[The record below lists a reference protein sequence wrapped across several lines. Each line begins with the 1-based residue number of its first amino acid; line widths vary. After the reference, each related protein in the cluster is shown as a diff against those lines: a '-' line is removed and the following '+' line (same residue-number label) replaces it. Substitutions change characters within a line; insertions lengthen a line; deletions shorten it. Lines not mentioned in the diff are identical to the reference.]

1 MTKRQ
6 SPEKRRLYAR
16 GRSKMRRSVFIARLF
31 AVLFV
36 LLLVI
41 QIAAGVGI
49 YSYARRVVGE
59 EFIHLNRSSLQQVAD
74 ATARTLSEVRAFG
87 ERVAVNSTMLELAE
101 RSDEQARKEARRL
114 LNNLMTEYM
123 SRTNSISL
131 METCV
136 LGNGGLNAAAY
147 NTDEFSLDGLRQD
160 ERLAPLLAGETD
172 QAMLPTHIS
181 AEGTGVMVYTFQ
193 MVLRMDDL
201 FSGETKGLV
210 VLDLSELILCQQYSA
225 YQKGGVTFWV
235 VDPNGTI
242 VSSKDKGKIGTY
254 CGYTPQELENIAR
267 NGQSMTD
274 GFLLCERISG
284 TDWYLVEWLDSAIAF
299 EPLTQVGSVIMAIIA
314 LSGVLL
320 LCALT
325 LTARRL
331 QQRVNRIND
340 KMEQVIQ
347 GDLSVRIPVEHS
359 DEFGRIE
366 SEFNSMVAEIDRLI
380 REVRQGEQQ
389 KRLAELDFL
398 QAQINPHFI
407 HNTLTSIRFMLEMGK
422 VREAGEMIFYFSK
435 LLRRT
440 ISRSNEFITL
450 EEEVRTLEDYVNL
463 QKFRYQD
470 SFEASY
476 DISPQTLNARVP
488 ALILQPVVENAI
500 FHSVGRSIV
509 HISISARR
517 EDSQLILVV
526 EDDGVG
532 MSRELR
538 ETVLHKDVQ
547 VNRVGLRNVHDRI
560 QLNYGKEYGLVIT
573 EREGHGTCV
582 TFRLPFQE
590 SESDGREGLE

>member
-1 MTKRQ
+1 
-6 SPEKRRLYAR
+6 
-16 GRSKMRRSVFIARLF
+16 MRRSAFIARLF

-36 LLLVI
+36 LLLVV

-49 YSYARRVVGE
+49 YNYALRVVGE
-59 EFIHLNRSSLQQVAD
+59 EFIHLNRSSLRQVAD
-74 ATARTLSEVRAFG
+74 ATARTLSEVRTFG

-136 LGNGGLNAAAY
+136 LGNGGLSAAAY
-147 NTDEFSLDGLRQD
+147 NTDEFSLDALKQD

-210 VLDLSELILCQQYSA
+210 VLDLSELILYRQYSA
-225 YQKGGVTFWV
+225 YQKEGVTFWM

-242 VSSKDKGKIGTY
+242 VSSQEKGEIGTY
-254 CGYTPQELENIAR
+254 CGYTPQELEDITR
-267 NGQSMTD
+267 NGQTPKD

-299 EPLTQVGSVIMAIIA
+299 EPLTQVGSVIMGVIA
-314 LSGVLL
+314 LCAVLM
-320 LCALT
+320 LCALV

-347 GDLSVRIPVEHS
+347 GDLSVRIPVEHR

-366 SEFNSMVAEIDRLI
+366 SEFNTMVAEIERLI
-380 REVRQGEQQ
+380 REVRQSEQQ

-422 VREAGEMIFYFSK
+422 VREAGEMIFHFSK

-440 ISRSNEFITL
+440 ISRSNEFIPL
-450 EEEVRTLEDYVNL
+450 EEEVGALEDYVNL
-463 QKFRYQD
+463 QKYRYQD

-488 ALILQPVVENAI
+488 ALLLQPVVENAI
-500 FHSVGRSIV
+500 FHSVGRSMV

-517 EDSQLILVV
+517 EGSLLIMVV

-560 QLNYGKEYGLVIT
+560 QLNYGKEYGLAIT
-573 EREGHGTCV
+573 EREGHGTRV

-590 SESDGREGLE
+590 SESDGRGAAE

>member
-1 MTKRQ
+1 
-6 SPEKRRLYAR
+6 
-16 GRSKMRRSVFIARLF
+16 MRRSVFIARLF

-147 NTDEFSLDGLRQD
+147 NTDEFSLDALRQD

-225 YQKGGVTFWV
+225 YQKDGVTFWV

-538 ETVLHKDVQ
+538 ENVLHKDVQ

-590 SESDGREGLE
+590 SESDGRGGLE

>member
-1 MTKRQ
+1 
-6 SPEKRRLYAR
+6 
-16 GRSKMRRSVFIARLF
+16 MRRSVFIARLF
-31 AVLFV
+31 AVLFA
-36 LLLVI
+36 LLLVV
-41 QIAAGVGI
+41 QIAAGLGI

-59 EFIHLNRSSLQQVAD
+59 EFIRLNRSSLQQVAD
-74 ATARTLSEVRAFG
+74 ATARTLSEVRTFG

-136 LGNGGLNAAAY
+136 LGNGGLRAAAY
-147 NTDEFSLDGLRQD
+147 NTDEFSLDALRQD
-160 ERLAPLLAGETD
+160 ERLAPLLADETD
-172 QAMLPTHIS
+172 QAMLPTHVS

-210 VLDLSELILCQQYSA
+210 VLDLSELILCQQYST
-225 YQKGGVTFWV
+225 YQKEGVTFWV
-235 VDPNGTI
+235 VDSDGTI

-267 NGQSMTD
+267 NEQSLKD
-274 GFLLCERISG
+274 GFILCERISG

-314 LSGVLL
+314 LCGVLL
-320 LCALT
+320 FGALS

-500 FHSVGRSIV
+500 FHSVGRSMV

-560 QLNYGKEYGLVIT
+560 QLNYGKEYGLAIT
-573 EREGHGTCV
+573 EREGHGTRV

-590 SESDGREGLE
+590 SESDGKGAAE

>member
-1 MTKRQ
+1 
-6 SPEKRRLYAR
+6 
-16 GRSKMRRSVFIARLF
+16 MRRSVFIARLF

-590 SESDGREGLE
+590 SESDGRGGLE

>member
-1 MTKRQ
+1 
-6 SPEKRRLYAR
+6 
-16 GRSKMRRSVFIARLF
+16 MRRSVFIARLF
-31 AVLFV
+31 AVLFA
-36 LLLVI
+36 LLLVV
-41 QIAAGVGI
+41 QIAAGLGI

-59 EFIHLNRSSLQQVAD
+59 EFIRLNRSSLQQVAD
-74 ATARTLSEVRAFG
+74 ATARTLSEVRTFG

-136 LGNGGLNAAAY
+136 LGNGGLRAAAY
-147 NTDEFSLDGLRQD
+147 NTDEFSLDALRQD
-160 ERLAPLLAGETD
+160 ERLAPLLADKTD
-172 QAMLPTHIS
+172 QAMLPTHVS
-181 AEGTGVMVYTFQ
+181 AQGTGVMVYTFQ

-210 VLDLSELILCQQYSA
+210 VLDLSELILCQQYST
-225 YQKGGVTFWV
+225 YQKEGVTFWV
-235 VDPNGTI
+235 VDSDGTI

-267 NGQSMTD
+267 NEQSLKD
-274 GFLLCERISG
+274 GFILCERISG

-314 LSGVLL
+314 LCGVLL
-320 LCALT
+320 FCALS

-500 FHSVGRSIV
+500 FHSVGRSMV

-560 QLNYGKEYGLVIT
+560 QLNYGKEYGLAIT
-573 EREGHGTCV
+573 EREGHGTRV

-590 SESDGREGLE
+590 SESDGKGAAE

>member
-1 MTKRQ
+1 MQ
-6 SPEKRRLYAR
+6 G
-16 GRSKMRRSVFIARLF
+16 GRKVRRSVFIARLF
-31 AVLFV
+31 AVLFA
-36 LLLVI
+36 LLLVV
-41 QIAAGVGI
+41 QIAAGLGI

-59 EFIHLNRSSLQQVAD
+59 EFIRLNRSSLQQVAD
-74 ATARTLSEVRAFG
+74 ATARTLSEVRTFG

-136 LGNGGLNAAAY
+136 LGNGGLRAAAY
-147 NTDEFSLDGLRQD
+147 NTDEFSLDALRQD
-160 ERLAPLLAGETD
+160 ERLAPLLADETD
-172 QAMLPTHIS
+172 QAMLPTHVS

-210 VLDLSELILCQQYSA
+210 VLDLSELILCQQYST
-225 YQKGGVTFWV
+225 YQKEGVTFWV
-235 VDPNGTI
+235 VDSDGTI

-267 NGQSMTD
+267 NEQSLKD
-274 GFLLCERISG
+274 GFILCERISG

-314 LSGVLL
+314 LCGVLL
-320 LCALT
+320 FCALS

-500 FHSVGRSIV
+500 FHSVGRSMV

-517 EDSQLILVV
+517 EDSQLIRVA
-526 EDDGVG
+526 EDEGRG
-532 MSRELR
+532 RSRELR

-560 QLNYGKEYGLVIT
+560 QLNYGKEYGLAIT
-573 EREGHGTCV
+573 EREGHGTRV

-590 SESDGREGLE
+590 SESDGKGAAE

>member
-1 MTKRQ
+1 
-6 SPEKRRLYAR
+6 
-16 GRSKMRRSVFIARLF
+16 MRRSAFIARLF

-36 LLLVI
+36 LLLVV

-49 YSYARRVVGE
+49 YNYALRVVGE
-59 EFIHLNRSSLQQVAD
+59 EFIHLNRSSLRQVAD
-74 ATARTLSEVRAFG
+74 ATARTLSEVRTFG

-101 RSDEQARKEARRL
+101 RSDEQARKEARTL

-136 LGNGGLNAAAY
+136 LGNGGLSAAAY
-147 NTDEFSLDGLRQD
+147 NTDEFSLDALKQD
-160 ERLAPLLAGETD
+160 ERLAPLLADETD
-172 QAMLPTHIS
+172 QAMLPTHVS

-210 VLDLSELILCQQYSA
+210 VLDLSELILYRQYSA
-225 YQKGGVTFWV
+225 YQKEGVTFWM

-242 VSSKDKGKIGTY
+242 VSSQEKGEIGTY
-254 CGYTPQELENIAR
+254 CGYTPQELEDITR
-267 NGQSMTD
+267 NGQTPKD

-299 EPLTQVGSVIMAIIA
+299 EPLTQVGSVIMGVIA
-314 LSGVLL
+314 LCAVLM
-320 LCALT
+320 LCALV

-347 GDLSVRIPVEHS
+347 GDLSVRIQVEHR

-366 SEFNSMVAEIDRLI
+366 SEFNTMVAEIERLI
-380 REVRQGEQQ
+380 REVRQSEQQ

-422 VREAGEMIFYFSK
+422 VREAGEMIFHFSK

-440 ISRSNEFITL
+440 ISRSNEFIPL
-450 EEEVRTLEDYVNL
+450 EEEVGALEDYVNL
-463 QKFRYQD
+463 QKYRYQD

-500 FHSVGRSIV
+500 FHSVGRSMV

-517 EDSQLILVV
+517 EGSLLIMVV

-560 QLNYGKEYGLVIT
+560 QLNYGKEYGLVIS
-573 EREGHGTCV
+573 EREGHGTRV

-590 SESDGREGLE
+590 SENDGKGGLE

>member
-1 MTKRQ
+1 
-6 SPEKRRLYAR
+6 
-16 GRSKMRRSVFIARLF
+16 MRRSVFIARLF

-225 YQKGGVTFWV
+225 YQKDGVTFWV

-509 HISISARR
+509 HISIGARR

-590 SESDGREGLE
+590 SESDGRGGLE

>member
-1 MTKRQ
+1 
-6 SPEKRRLYAR
+6 
-16 GRSKMRRSVFIARLF
+16 MRRSVFIARLF
-31 AVLFV
+31 AVLFA
-36 LLLVI
+36 LLLVV
-41 QIAAGVGI
+41 QIAAGLGI

-59 EFIHLNRSSLQQVAD
+59 EFIRLNRSSLQQVAD
-74 ATARTLSEVRAFG
+74 ATARTLSEVRTFG

-136 LGNGGLNAAAY
+136 LGNGGLRAAAY
-147 NTDEFSLDGLRQD
+147 NTDEFSLDALRQD
-160 ERLAPLLAGETD
+160 ERLAPLLADETD
-172 QAMLPTHIS
+172 QAMLPTHVS

-210 VLDLSELILCQQYSA
+210 VLDLSELILCQQYST
-225 YQKGGVTFWV
+225 YQKEGVTFWV
-235 VDPNGTI
+235 VDSDGTI

-267 NGQSMTD
+267 NEQSLKD
-274 GFLLCERISG
+274 GFILCERISG

-314 LSGVLL
+314 LCGVLL
-320 LCALT
+320 FCALS

-500 FHSVGRSIV
+500 FHSVGRSMV

-560 QLNYGKEYGLVIT
+560 QLNYGKEYGLAIT
-573 EREGHGTCV
+573 EREGHGTRV

-590 SESDGREGLE
+590 SESDGKGAAE

>member
-1 MTKRQ
+1 
-6 SPEKRRLYAR
+6 
-16 GRSKMRRSVFIARLF
+16 MRRSVFIARLF
-31 AVLFV
+31 AVLFA
-36 LLLVI
+36 LLLVV
-41 QIAAGVGI
+41 QIAAGLGI

-59 EFIHLNRSSLQQVAD
+59 EFIRLNRSSLQQMAD
-74 ATARTLSEVRAFG
+74 ATARTLSEVRTFG

-136 LGNGGLNAAAY
+136 LGNGGLRAAAY
-147 NTDEFSLDGLRQD
+147 NTDEFSLDALRQD
-160 ERLAPLLAGETD
+160 ERLAPLLADETD
-172 QAMLPTHIS
+172 QAMLPTHVS

-210 VLDLSELILCQQYSA
+210 VLDLSELILCQQYST
-225 YQKGGVTFWV
+225 YQKEGVTFWV
-235 VDPNGTI
+235 VDSDGTI

-267 NGQSMTD
+267 NEQSLKD
-274 GFLLCERISG
+274 GFILCERISG

-314 LSGVLL
+314 LCGVLL
-320 LCALT
+320 FCALS

-500 FHSVGRSIV
+500 FHSVGRSMV

-560 QLNYGKEYGLVIT
+560 QLNYGKEYGLAIT
-573 EREGHGTCV
+573 EREGHGTRV

-590 SESDGREGLE
+590 SESDGKGAAE

>member
-1 MTKRQ
+1 
-6 SPEKRRLYAR
+6 
-16 GRSKMRRSVFIARLF
+16 MRRSVFIARLF
-31 AVLFV
+31 AVLFA
-36 LLLVI
+36 LLLVV
-41 QIAAGVGI
+41 QIAAGLGI

-59 EFIHLNRSSLQQVAD
+59 EFIRLNRSSLQQVAD
-74 ATARTLSEVRAFG
+74 ATARTLSEVRTFG

-136 LGNGGLNAAAY
+136 LGNGGLRAAAY
-147 NTDEFSLDGLRQD
+147 NTDEFSLDALRQD
-160 ERLAPLLAGETD
+160 ERLAPLLADETD
-172 QAMLPTHIS
+172 QAMLPTHVS
-181 AEGTGVMVYTFQ
+181 AQGTGVMVYTFQ

-210 VLDLSELILCQQYSA
+210 VLDLSELILCQQYST
-225 YQKGGVTFWV
+225 YQKEGVTFWV
-235 VDPNGTI
+235 VDSDGTI

-267 NGQSMTD
+267 NEQSLKD
-274 GFLLCERISG
+274 GFILCERISG

-314 LSGVLL
+314 LCGVLL
-320 LCALT
+320 FCALS

-500 FHSVGRSIV
+500 FHSVGRSMV

-560 QLNYGKEYGLVIT
+560 QLNYGKEYGLAIT

-590 SESDGREGLE
+590 SESDGKGAAE

>member
-1 MTKRQ
+1 
-6 SPEKRRLYAR
+6 
-16 GRSKMRRSVFIARLF
+16 MRRSVFIARLF

-225 YQKGGVTFWV
+225 YQKDGVTFWV

-267 NGQSMTD
+267 NGQNMTD

-573 EREGHGTCV
+573 EREEHGTCV

-590 SESDGREGLE
+590 SESDGRGGLE

>member
-1 MTKRQ
+1 
-6 SPEKRRLYAR
+6 
-16 GRSKMRRSVFIARLF
+16 MRRSVFIARLF

-435 LLRRT
+435 LLCRT

>member
-1 MTKRQ
+1 
-6 SPEKRRLYAR
+6 
-16 GRSKMRRSVFIARLF
+16 MRRSVFIARLF
-31 AVLFV
+31 AVLFA
-36 LLLVI
+36 LLLVV
-41 QIAAGVGI
+41 QIAAGLGI

-59 EFIHLNRSSLQQVAD
+59 EFIRLNRSSLQQVAD
-74 ATARTLSEVRAFG
+74 ATARTLSEVRTFG

-136 LGNGGLNAAAY
+136 LGNGGLRAAAY
-147 NTDEFSLDGLRQD
+147 NTDEFSLDALRQD
-160 ERLAPLLAGETD
+160 ERLAPLLADETD
-172 QAMLPTHIS
+172 QAMLPTHVS
-181 AEGTGVMVYTFQ
+181 AQGTGVMVYTFQ

-210 VLDLSELILCQQYSA
+210 VLDLSELILCQQYST
-225 YQKGGVTFWV
+225 YQKEGVTFWV
-235 VDPNGTI
+235 VDSDGTI

-254 CGYTPQELENIAR
+254 CGYTPQELEHIAR
-267 NGQSMTD
+267 NEQSLKD
-274 GFLLCERISG
+274 GFILCERISG

-314 LSGVLL
+314 LCGVLL
-320 LCALT
+320 FCALS

-500 FHSVGRSIV
+500 FHSVGRSMV

-517 EDSQLILVV
+517 EDSQLILVL

-560 QLNYGKEYGLVIT
+560 QLNYGKEYGLAIT
-573 EREGHGTCV
+573 EREGHGTRV

-590 SESDGREGLE
+590 SESDGKGAAE

>member
-1 MTKRQ
+1 MQ
-6 SPEKRRLYAR
+6 G
-16 GRSKMRRSVFIARLF
+16 GRKVRRSVFIARLF
-31 AVLFV
+31 AVLFA
-36 LLLVI
+36 LLLVV
-41 QIAAGVGI
+41 QIAAGLGI

-59 EFIHLNRSSLQQVAD
+59 EFIRLNRSSLQQVAD
-74 ATARTLSEVRAFG
+74 ATARTLSEVRTFG

-136 LGNGGLNAAAY
+136 LGNGGLRAAAY
-147 NTDEFSLDGLRQD
+147 NTDEFSLDALRQD

-172 QAMLPTHIS
+172 QAMLPTHVS
-181 AEGTGVMVYTFQ
+181 AQGTGVMVYTFQ

-210 VLDLSELILCQQYSA
+210 VLDLSELILCQQYST
-225 YQKGGVTFWV
+225 YQKEGVTFWV
-235 VDPNGTI
+235 VDSDGTI

-267 NGQSMTD
+267 NEQSLKD
-274 GFLLCERISG
+274 GFILCERI
-284 TDWYLVEWLDSAIAF
+284 DWYLVEWLDSAIAF

-314 LSGVLL
+314 LCGVLL
-320 LCALT
+320 FCALS

-500 FHSVGRSIV
+500 FHSVGRSMV

-560 QLNYGKEYGLVIT
+560 QLNYGKEYGLAIT
-573 EREGHGTCV
+573 EREGHGTRV

-590 SESDGREGLE
+590 SESDGKGAAE

>member
-1 MTKRQ
+1 
-6 SPEKRRLYAR
+6 
-16 GRSKMRRSVFIARLF
+16 MRRSVFIARLF
-31 AVLFV
+31 AVLFA
-36 LLLVI
+36 LLLVV
-41 QIAAGVGI
+41 QIAAGLGI

-59 EFIHLNRSSLQQVAD
+59 EFIRLNRSSLQQVAD
-74 ATARTLSEVRAFG
+74 ATARTLSEVRTFG

-136 LGNGGLNAAAY
+136 LGNGGLRAAAY
-147 NTDEFSLDGLRQD
+147 NTDEFSLDALRQD

-172 QAMLPTHIS
+172 QAMLPTHVS

-210 VLDLSELILCQQYSA
+210 VLDLSELILCQQYST
-225 YQKGGVTFWV
+225 YQKEGVTFWV
-235 VDPNGTI
+235 VDSDGTI

-267 NGQSMTD
+267 NEQSLKD
-274 GFLLCERISG
+274 GFILCERISG

-314 LSGVLL
+314 LCGVLL
-320 LCALT
+320 FCALS

-500 FHSVGRSIV
+500 FHSVGRSMV

-560 QLNYGKEYGLVIT
+560 QLNYGKEYGLAIT
-573 EREGHGTCV
+573 EREGHGTRV

-590 SESDGREGLE
+590 SESDGKGAAE

>member
-1 MTKRQ
+1 MQ
-6 SPEKRRLYAR
+6 G
-16 GRSKMRRSVFIARLF
+16 GRKVRRSVFIARLF
-31 AVLFV
+31 AVLFA
-36 LLLVI
+36 LLLVV
-41 QIAAGVGI
+41 QIAAGLGI

-59 EFIHLNRSSLQQVAD
+59 EFIRLNRSSLQQVAD
-74 ATARTLSEVRAFG
+74 ATARTLSEVRTFG

-136 LGNGGLNAAAY
+136 LGNGGLRAAAY
-147 NTDEFSLDGLRQD
+147 NTDEFSLDALRQD

-172 QAMLPTHIS
+172 QAMLPTHVS

-210 VLDLSELILCQQYSA
+210 VLDLSELILCQQYST
-225 YQKGGVTFWV
+225 YQKEGVTFWV
-235 VDPNGTI
+235 VDSDGTI

-267 NGQSMTD
+267 NEQSLKD
-274 GFLLCERISG
+274 GFILCERISG

-314 LSGVLL
+314 LCGVLL
-320 LCALT
+320 FCALS

-500 FHSVGRSIV
+500 FHSVGRSMV

-560 QLNYGKEYGLVIT
+560 QLNYGKEYGLAIT
-573 EREGHGTCV
+573 EREGHGTRV

-590 SESDGREGLE
+590 SESDGKGAAE

>member
-1 MTKRQ
+1 MQ
-6 SPEKRRLYAR
+6 G
-16 GRSKMRRSVFIARLF
+16 GRKVRRSVFIARLF
-31 AVLFV
+31 AVLFA
-36 LLLVI
+36 LLLVV
-41 QIAAGVGI
+41 QIAAGLGI

-59 EFIHLNRSSLQQVAD
+59 EFIRLNRSSLQQVAD
-74 ATARTLSEVRAFG
+74 ATARTLSEVRTFG

-136 LGNGGLNAAAY
+136 LGNGGLRAAAY
-147 NTDEFSLDGLRQD
+147 NTDEFSLDALRQD
-160 ERLAPLLAGETD
+160 ERLAPLLADETD
-172 QAMLPTHIS
+172 QAMLPTHVS

-193 MVLRMDDL
+193 MVLRMDVL

-210 VLDLSELILCQQYSA
+210 VLDLSELILCQQYST
-225 YQKGGVTFWV
+225 YQKEGVTFWV
-235 VDPNGTI
+235 VDSDGTI

-267 NGQSMTD
+267 NEQSLKD
-274 GFLLCERISG
+274 GFILCERISG

-299 EPLTQVGSVIMAIIA
+299 EPLTQVGRVIMAIIA
-314 LSGVLL
+314 LCGVLL
-320 LCALT
+320 FCALS

-500 FHSVGRSIV
+500 FHSVGRSMV

-560 QLNYGKEYGLVIT
+560 QLNYGKEYGLAIT
-573 EREGHGTCV
+573 EREGHGTRV

-590 SESDGREGLE
+590 SESDGKGAAE

>member
-1 MTKRQ
+1 
-6 SPEKRRLYAR
+6 
-16 GRSKMRRSVFIARLF
+16 MRRSVFIARLF
-31 AVLFV
+31 AVLFA
-36 LLLVI
+36 LLLVV
-41 QIAAGVGI
+41 QIAAGLGI

-59 EFIHLNRSSLQQVAD
+59 EFIRLNRSSLQQVAD
-74 ATARTLSEVRAFG
+74 ATARTLSEVRTFG

-136 LGNGGLNAAAY
+136 LGNGGLRAAAY
-147 NTDEFSLDGLRQD
+147 NTDEFSLEALKQD
-160 ERLAPLLAGETD
+160 ERLAPLLADETD
-172 QAMLPTHIS
+172 QAMLPTHVS

-210 VLDLSELILCQQYSA
+210 VLDLSELILCQQYST
-225 YQKGGVTFWV
+225 YQKEGVTFWV
-235 VDPNGTI
+235 VDSDGTI

-267 NGQSMTD
+267 NEQSLKD
-274 GFLLCERISG
+274 GFILCERIPG

-314 LSGVLL
+314 LCGVLL
-320 LCALT
+320 FCALS

-500 FHSVGRSIV
+500 FHSVGRSMV

-517 EDSQLILVV
+517 EDSQLILIV

-560 QLNYGKEYGLVIT
+560 QLNYGKEYGLAIT
-573 EREGHGTCV
+573 EREGHGTRV

-590 SESDGREGLE
+590 SESDGKGATE

>member
-1 MTKRQ
+1 
-6 SPEKRRLYAR
+6 
-16 GRSKMRRSVFIARLF
+16 MRRSVFIARLF
-31 AVLFV
+31 AVLFA
-36 LLLVI
+36 LLLVV
-41 QIAAGVGI
+41 QIAAGLGI

-59 EFIHLNRSSLQQVAD
+59 EFIRLNRSSLQQVAD
-74 ATARTLSEVRAFG
+74 ATARTLSEVRTFG

-136 LGNGGLNAAAY
+136 LGNGGLRAAAY
-147 NTDEFSLDGLRQD
+147 NTDEFSLDALRQD
-160 ERLAPLLAGETD
+160 ERLAPLLADETD
-172 QAMLPTHIS
+172 QAMLPTHVS

-210 VLDLSELILCQQYSA
+210 VLDLSELILCQQYST
-225 YQKGGVTFWV
+225 YQKEGVTFWV
-235 VDPNGTI
+235 VDSDGTI
-242 VSSKDKGKIGTY
+242 VSSKDKGWIGTY

-267 NGQSMTD
+267 NEQSLKD
-274 GFLLCERISG
+274 GFILCERISG

-314 LSGVLL
+314 LCGVLL
-320 LCALT
+320 FCALS

-500 FHSVGRSIV
+500 FHSVGRSMV

-560 QLNYGKEYGLVIT
+560 QLNYGKEYGLAIT
-573 EREGHGTCV
+573 EREGHGTRV

-590 SESDGREGLE
+590 SESDGKGAAE

>member
-1 MTKRQ
+1 
-6 SPEKRRLYAR
+6 
-16 GRSKMRRSVFIARLF
+16 MRRSVFIARLF
-31 AVLFV
+31 AVLFA
-36 LLLVI
+36 LLLVV
-41 QIAAGVGI
+41 QIAAGLGI

-59 EFIHLNRSSLQQVAD
+59 EFIRLNRSSLQQVAD
-74 ATARTLSEVRAFG
+74 ATARTLSEVRTFG

-136 LGNGGLNAAAY
+136 LGNGGLRAAAY
-147 NTDEFSLDGLRQD
+147 NTDEFSLDALRQD
-160 ERLAPLLAGETD
+160 ERLAPLLADETD
-172 QAMLPTHIS
+172 QAMLPTHVS
-181 AEGTGVMVYTFQ
+181 AQGTGVMVYTFQ

-210 VLDLSELILCQQYSA
+210 VLDLSELILCQQYST
-225 YQKGGVTFWV
+225 YQKEGVTFWV
-235 VDPNGTI
+235 VDSDGTI

-267 NGQSMTD
+267 NEQSLKD
-274 GFLLCERISG
+274 GFILCERISG

-314 LSGVLL
+314 LCGVLL
-320 LCALT
+320 FCALS

-500 FHSVGRSIV
+500 FHSVGRSMV

-560 QLNYGKEYGLVIT
+560 QLNYGKEYGLAIT
-573 EREGHGTCV
+573 EREGHGTRV

-590 SESDGREGLE
+590 SESDGKGAAE

>member
-1 MTKRQ
+1 MQ
-6 SPEKRRLYAR
+6 G
-16 GRSKMRRSVFIARLF
+16 GRKVRRSVFIARLF
-31 AVLFV
+31 AVLFA
-36 LLLVI
+36 LLLVV
-41 QIAAGVGI
+41 QIAAGLGI
-49 YSYARRVVGE
+49 YSYAQRVVGE
-59 EFIHLNRSSLQQVAD
+59 EFIRLNRSSLQQVAD
-74 ATARTLSEVRAFG
+74 ATARTLSEVRTFG

-136 LGNGGLNAAAY
+136 LGNGGLRAAAY
-147 NTDEFSLDGLRQD
+147 NTDEFSLDALRQD

-172 QAMLPTHIS
+172 QAMLPTHVS

-210 VLDLSELILCQQYSA
+210 VLDLSELILCQQYST
-225 YQKGGVTFWV
+225 YQKEGVTFWV
-235 VDPNGTI
+235 VDSDGTI
-242 VSSKDKGKIGTY
+242 VSSKHKGKIGTY

-267 NGQSMTD
+267 NEQSLKD
-274 GFLLCERISG
+274 GFILCERISG

-314 LSGVLL
+314 LCGVLL
-320 LCALT
+320 FCALS

-500 FHSVGRSIV
+500 FHSVGRSMV

-560 QLNYGKEYGLVIT
+560 QLNYGKEYGLAIT
-573 EREGHGTCV
+573 EREGHGTRV

-590 SESDGREGLE
+590 SESDGKGAAE

>member
-1 MTKRQ
+1 M
-6 SPEKRRLYAR
+6 
-16 GRSKMRRSVFIARLF
+16 
-31 AVLFV
+31 
-36 LLLVI
+36 
-41 QIAAGVGI
+41 
-49 YSYARRVVGE
+49 
-59 EFIHLNRSSLQQVAD
+59 
-74 ATARTLSEVRAFG
+74 
-87 ERVAVNSTMLELAE
+87 
-101 RSDEQARKEARRL
+101 
-114 LNNLMTEYM
+114 
-123 SRTNSISL
+123 
-131 METCV
+131 
-136 LGNGGLNAAAY
+136 
-147 NTDEFSLDGLRQD
+147 
-160 ERLAPLLAGETD
+160 
-172 QAMLPTHIS
+172 
-181 AEGTGVMVYTFQ
+181 
-193 MVLRMDDL
+193 
-201 FSGETKGLV
+201 
-210 VLDLSELILCQQYSA
+210 
-225 YQKGGVTFWV
+225 
-235 VDPNGTI
+235 
-242 VSSKDKGKIGTY
+242 
-254 CGYTPQELENIAR
+254 
-267 NGQSMTD
+267 
-274 GFLLCERISG
+274 CERISG

-314 LSGVLL
+314 LCGVLL
-320 LCALT
+320 FCALS

-500 FHSVGRSIV
+500 FHSVGRSMV

-560 QLNYGKEYGLVIT
+560 QLNYGKEYGLAIT
-573 EREGHGTCV
+573 EREGHGTRV

-590 SESDGREGLE
+590 SESDGKGAAE

>member
-1 MTKRQ
+1 MQ
-6 SPEKRRLYAR
+6 G
-16 GRSKMRRSVFIARLF
+16 GRKVRRSVFIARLF
-31 AVLFV
+31 AVLFA
-36 LLLVI
+36 LLLVV
-41 QIAAGVGI
+41 QIAAGLGI

-59 EFIHLNRSSLQQVAD
+59 EFIRLNRSSLQQVAD
-74 ATARTLSEVRAFG
+74 ATARTLSEVRTFG

-136 LGNGGLNAAAY
+136 LGNGGLRAAAY
-147 NTDEFSLDGLRQD
+147 NTDEFSLDALRQD
-160 ERLAPLLAGETD
+160 ERLAPLLADETD
-172 QAMLPTHIS
+172 QAMLPTHVS

-210 VLDLSELILCQQYSA
+210 VLDLSELILCQQYST
-225 YQKGGVTFWV
+225 YQKEGVTFWV
-235 VDPNGTI
+235 VDSDGTI

-267 NGQSMTD
+267 NEQSLKD
-274 GFLLCERISG
+274 GFILCERISG

-314 LSGVLL
+314 LCGVLL
-320 LCALT
+320 FCALS

-500 FHSVGRSIV
+500 FHSVGRSMV

-560 QLNYGKEYGLVIT
+560 QLNYGKEYGLAIT
-573 EREGHGTCV
+573 EREGHGTRV

-590 SESDGREGLE
+590 SESDGKGAAE

>member
-1 MTKRQ
+1 
-6 SPEKRRLYAR
+6 
-16 GRSKMRRSVFIARLF
+16 MRRSVFIARLF

>member
-1 MTKRQ
+1 MQ
-6 SPEKRRLYAR
+6 G
-16 GRSKMRRSVFIARLF
+16 GRKVRRSVFIARLF
-31 AVLFV
+31 AVLFA
-36 LLLVI
+36 LLLVV
-41 QIAAGVGI
+41 QIAAGLGI

-59 EFIHLNRSSLQQVAD
+59 EFIRLNRSSLQQVAD
-74 ATARTLSEVRAFG
+74 ATARTLSEVRTFG

-136 LGNGGLNAAAY
+136 LGNGGLRAAAY
-147 NTDEFSLDGLRQD
+147 NTDEFSLDALRQD
-160 ERLAPLLAGETD
+160 ERLAPLLADETD
-172 QAMLPTHIS
+172 QAMLPTHVS
-181 AEGTGVMVYTFQ
+181 AQGTGVMVYTFQ

-210 VLDLSELILCQQYSA
+210 VLDLSELILCQQYST
-225 YQKGGVTFWV
+225 YQKEGVTFWV
-235 VDPNGTI
+235 VDSDGTI

-267 NGQSMTD
+267 NEQSLKD
-274 GFLLCERISG
+274 GFILCERISG

-314 LSGVLL
+314 LCGVLL
-320 LCALT
+320 FCALS

-500 FHSVGRSIV
+500 FHSVGRSMV

-560 QLNYGKEYGLVIT
+560 QLNYGKEYGLAIT
-573 EREGHGTCV
+573 EREGHGTRV

-590 SESDGREGLE
+590 SESDGKGAAE

>member
-1 MTKRQ
+1 
-6 SPEKRRLYAR
+6 
-16 GRSKMRRSVFIARLF
+16 MRRSVFIARLF
-31 AVLFV
+31 AVLFA
-36 LLLVI
+36 LLLVV
-41 QIAAGVGI
+41 QIAAGLGI

-59 EFIHLNRSSLQQVAD
+59 EFIRLNRSSLQQVAD
-74 ATARTLSEVRAFG
+74 ATARTLSEVRTFG

-136 LGNGGLNAAAY
+136 LGNGGLRAAAY
-147 NTDEFSLDGLRQD
+147 NTDEFSLDALRQD

-172 QAMLPTHIS
+172 QAMLPTHVS
-181 AEGTGVMVYTFQ
+181 AQGTGVMVYTFQ

-210 VLDLSELILCQQYSA
+210 VLDLSELILCQQYST
-225 YQKGGVTFWV
+225 YQKEGVTFWV
-235 VDPNGTI
+235 VDSDGTI

-267 NGQSMTD
+267 NEQSLKD
-274 GFLLCERISG
+274 GFILCERISG

-314 LSGVLL
+314 LCGVLL
-320 LCALT
+320 FCALS

-500 FHSVGRSIV
+500 FHSVGRSMV

-560 QLNYGKEYGLVIT
+560 QLNYGKEYGLAIT
-573 EREGHGTCV
+573 EREGHGTRV

-590 SESDGREGLE
+590 SESDGKGAAE

>member
-1 MTKRQ
+1 MQ
-6 SPEKRRLYAR
+6 G
-16 GRSKMRRSVFIARLF
+16 GRKVRRSVFIARLF
-31 AVLFV
+31 AVLFA
-36 LLLVI
+36 LLLVV
-41 QIAAGVGI
+41 QIAAGLGI

-59 EFIHLNRSSLQQVAD
+59 EFIRLNRSSLQQVAD
-74 ATARTLSEVRAFG
+74 ATARTLSEVRTFG

-136 LGNGGLNAAAY
+136 LGNGGLRAAAY
-147 NTDEFSLDGLRQD
+147 NTDEFSLDALRQD

-172 QAMLPTHIS
+172 QAMLPTHVS
-181 AEGTGVMVYTFQ
+181 AQGTGVMVYTFQ

-210 VLDLSELILCQQYSA
+210 VLDLSELILCQQYST
-225 YQKGGVTFWV
+225 YQKEGVTFWV
-235 VDPNGTI
+235 VDSDGTI

-267 NGQSMTD
+267 NEQSLKD
-274 GFLLCERISG
+274 GFILCERISG

-314 LSGVLL
+314 LCGVLL
-320 LCALT
+320 FCALS

-500 FHSVGRSIV
+500 FHSVGRSMV

-560 QLNYGKEYGLVIT
+560 QLNYGKEYGLAIT
-573 EREGHGTCV
+573 EREGHGTRV

-590 SESDGREGLE
+590 SESDGKGAAE

>member
-1 MTKRQ
+1 
-6 SPEKRRLYAR
+6 
-16 GRSKMRRSVFIARLF
+16 MRRSVFIARLF

-225 YQKGGVTFWV
+225 YQKDGVTFWV

-590 SESDGREGLE
+590 SESDGRGGLE

>member
-1 MTKRQ
+1 MQ
-6 SPEKRRLYAR
+6 G
-16 GRSKMRRSVFIARLF
+16 GRKVRRSVFIARLF
-31 AVLFV
+31 AVLFA
-36 LLLVI
+36 LLLVV
-41 QIAAGVGI
+41 QIAAGLGI

-59 EFIHLNRSSLQQVAD
+59 EFIRLNRSSLQQVAD
-74 ATARTLSEVRAFG
+74 ATARTLSEVRTFG

-136 LGNGGLNAAAY
+136 LGNGGLRAAAY
-147 NTDEFSLDGLRQD
+147 NTDEFSLDALRQD
-160 ERLAPLLAGETD
+160 ERLAPLLADETD
-172 QAMLPTHIS
+172 QAMLPTHVS

-210 VLDLSELILCQQYSA
+210 VLDLSELILCQQYST
-225 YQKGGVTFWV
+225 YQKEGVTFWV
-235 VDPNGTI
+235 VDSDGTI

-267 NGQSMTD
+267 NEQSLKD
-274 GFLLCERISG
+274 GFILCERISG

-314 LSGVLL
+314 LCGVLL
-320 LCALT
+320 FGALS

-500 FHSVGRSIV
+500 FHSVGRSMV

-560 QLNYGKEYGLVIT
+560 QLNYGKEYGLAIT
-573 EREGHGTCV
+573 EREGHGTRV

-590 SESDGREGLE
+590 SESDGKGAAE